1 MSLLTGSFFQKK
13 AALSECG
20 FFLFQHPYS
29 QPTVTPLVTSAVWH
43 LSYRRNSTAL
53 LKSYPTAIE
62 AVWVAIGPPALH
74 FFLRKDTSMK
84 HHSFSPGARSLAAF
98 LSTVVLAVLASVA
111 LLTPDVAVPS
121 VDSLAQLPD
130 GLDQLL
136 PTNLFE

>member
-1 MSLLTGSFFQKK
+1 
-13 AALSECG
+13 
-20 FFLFQHPYS
+20 
-29 QPTVTPLVTSAVWH
+29 
-43 LSYRRNSTAL
+43 
-53 LKSYPTAIE
+53 
-62 AVWVAIGPPALH
+62 
-74 FFLRKDTSMK
+74 MK